1 MYFFIIL
8 CDFPSSFALHS
19 DMRRR
24 KCSRE
29 SDSTPT
35 KKSNKKLKYSPKQI
49 KNFQNKELSALL
61 SQFMNSDDVESL
73 FNNSLQQL
81 YLSDIFHLILLLGN
95 RIGASGASSLSD
107 ALLQNSSLQQLDL
120 GGIFSSHSSS
130 S

>member
-8 CDFPSSFALHS
+8 CDFPSSFALLYE
-19 DMRRR
+19 MRRR

-29 SDSTPT
+29 SDSTLT
-35 KKSNKKLKYSPKQI
+35 KKNNKKLKYSPKQI

-81 YLSDIFHLILLLGN
+81 YLSGIFHLILLLGN
-95 RIGASGASSLSD
+95 RIGDDGVTSLSC
-107 ALLQNSSLQQLDL
+107 ALLHNSSLQQLDL
-120 GGIFSSHSSS
+120 GCIFFISFFF
-130 S
+130 